1 MESFLKAVEAGQCE
15 VVRAALERRGA
26 AAIELDFQDPAR
38 DGNTALHLAV
48 TAKRNKMRLIELLL
62 AAGADCGLRNHHERT
77 PAEQA
82 FAAGCRHV
90 AEAMVGRELDGL
102 PADRAFRRLVARG
115 SVELLRIF
123 LEKRAFD
130 IHTKMKLMTRAL
142 DELWVVRGVEVGD
155 AMRAFLEHEL
165 IAHSY
170 ECDATG
176 QRIPPAVEGETEAD
190 RRVELVRSYTKYLS
204 ERYDGDNLAD
214 LDEEFVVRLRAIC
227 ECLHVLGDSGMP
239 EDLIPLKEAAYLA
252 SLFLGILEKRAG
264 FEIYKLVLNRP
275 MIVRYLTAVGET
287 LVRVRARSTEWMPQ
301 LLEDIGEC
309 IAEQKLAQYVAR
321 RRRACPEL
329 QRIAEGNVQD
339 DERIRAELARPE
351 FVALSQGEDVAQF
364 VAHLRRSDHPLTVGQ
379 LWHRRHPKLRL
390 SKRQLAYAAAK
401 RELLCG
407 GVRRRD
413 RTTFRCLRRSYE
425 QVRQLHTVKRAAHY
439 IEGALVIDLDD
450 RPTETLGLM
459 AIKRVLQFLATDRS
473 HRPRFTRLM
482 DSLLGHLLE
491 PLGAR
496 EATNVREAF
505 SPRCSAAKYL
515 PVGGRRQPPA
525 SLLTIEQAR
534 GIQTRLRAVYRYL
547 LYVMHLQ
554 LIAAFKTFLGT
565 AYRLRTVAQLR
576 SYARYVGEHNLHTLS
591 SLRFEHAFHDEPETG
606 RVVGE
611 LKRAYRGMANELKL
625 LSFVEKNIHFR
636 FYHLQY
642 HQTRLRVTLAQFAVV
657 YRALRANGDYGRTRR
672 LLHSYLTQTYHR
684 YDISRAISIS
694 DANLALKELLRPYAG
709 IVGECNEDTR
719 QVVRH
724 LEQLQRLMDPNCL
737 FGIRVS
743 TRPKPEVSTEPETD
757 RYEHLTRGLLQE
769 RGAPPLSE
777 PDFAEL
783 HCKLHSVYCEDVFR
797 GLPQRHATVEG
808 FFRTRGLQ
816 LPAAGAKTDDE
827 ELLQEVFDAK
837 VNDLLELVEKTLEC
851 GSAEAPGFPDAIRAL
866 PAFVQF
872 AFEFALHELLEILA
886 SVGVLRSAAAS
897 TTPILSGSRLRTFL
911 GGSSDSLV
919 LELLTLPSNATLFLN
934 AIAFRRH
941 SFRLYPASEPGDGPT
956 TATSDFERK
965 FTDRL
970 QWLAEQ
976 RALFDAVHHP
986 DCDLTALREGL
997 RGASEVLA
1005 GRRFGSLAGGEPC
1018 HYALVDA
1025 ALVGDFRAMIDLLT
1039 DRASGPRSPRHQLLQ
1054 YLLRRTTRSHFVA
1067 TRIDRLAP
1075 EERRLLALYLGALA
1089 GDVELFGALL
1099 VQYGAHGEL
1108 HRFVHSDDHGFVER
1122 LLGGLPADFDWGRT
1136 DPRTG
1141 MTVLQ
1146 QVTNAGNVGAVRVL
1160 VGRMSRQQ
1168 LNSPCHARY
1177 TALNLAARLNL
1188 TEIVRTLVETGVDVT
1203 LAGDDERLPAS
1214 WLIQY
1219 GNERAVVGL
1228 ALEGVELTAL
1238 SSELCLLHRAIEYDN
1253 GDVVRYLLEDAAVDP
1268 ARVYSNCA
1276 NVLHVAAGF
1285 GRCAILRY
1293 LLSQP
1298 SLRRLVDCGNLV
1310 KNTALAVACKER
1322 QLRAARILLEEG
1334 GASTEPTG
1342 EYGLN
1347 PLAFAL
1353 LTNSVRLVRVLLRH
1367 GATFSNPPTS
1377 DTQPLNLAI
1386 RTGNVRLLEL
1396 LLRHGVDV
1404 NGAPLAFI
1412 NAVMVGSQDIVRL
1425 LVARTAAHV
1434 NHRDEFGQT
1443 ALHVCAER
1451 DEHELAE
1458 ELLRHAR
1465 GAAINAKNRFGQ
1477 TPLHVAVQR
1486 GHVRTVRVLLRDR
1499 GCSVD
1504 ELDYHGE
1511 TPLIRAVVS
1520 DNLALVRLL
1529 LASGASIERLRN
1541 SDPPVLLY
1549 LVQENHERIL
1559 DFLLEHYAGQFDA
1572 NAQDTHGNTLLYVAT
1587 QHNHI
1592 NIVKLLVDKYGARR
1606 NPQNHKRLTPLMIA
1620 RARAYDEIFHF
1631 LEARLVEE

>member
-1 MESFLKAVEAGQCE
+1 MVVAMEAFLKAVEAGQCE
-15 VVRAALERRGA
+15 VVRAALERRGTT
-26 AAIELDFQDPAR
+26 AIDLDFQDPAR

-62 AAGADCGLRNHHERT
+62 TAGADCGLRNHQERT
-77 PAEQA
+77 AAEQA
-82 FAAGCRHV
+82 LAAGCRHV

-102 PADRAFRRLVARG
+102 PADRAFRRLVGRG

-142 DELWVVRGVEVGD
+142 DELWAVRGVEVCEP
-155 AMRAFLEHEL
+155 MRAFLEHEL

-170 ECDATG
+170 DAEG
-176 QRIPPAVEGETEAD
+176 QRIPTAAAESETEAD

-204 ERYDGDNLAD
+204 DRYDADNLGD

-227 ECLHVLGDSGMP
+227 ECLQVLVGGGLPDES
-239 EDLIPLKEAAYLA
+239 LIPVKEAAYLA

-264 FEIYKLVLNRP
+264 FEIYKLLLNRP
-275 MIVRYLTAVGET
+275 MILRYLTAVGET
-287 LVRVRARSTEWMPQ
+287 LARVRSRSTEWMPQ
-301 LLEDIGEC
+301 LLEDLLECIGE
-309 IAEQKLAQYVAR
+309 QKAAQYVSLR
-321 RRRACPEL
+321 RRTCPEL
-329 QRIAEGNVQD
+329 QRIAEGKPHD
-339 DERIRAELARPE
+339 EERIREELARPE
-351 FVALSQGEDVAQF
+351 FVALSLSCDVTDF
-364 VAHLRRSDHPLTVGQ
+364 VAHLRRSDLRPLTVGQ

-390 SKRQLAYAAAK
+390 SKRQVAYAAANRK
-401 RELLCG
+401 LLSG
-407 GVRRRD
+407 AVRRQD
-413 RTTFRCLRRSYE
+413 RVTFRNLRRTYE
-425 QVRQLHTVKRAAHY
+425 QVRQLHSVKRAAHY

-450 RPTETLGLM
+450 RPTETLGLL
-459 AIKRVLQFLATDRS
+459 AIKRVLQFLASDRN
-473 HRPRFTRLM
+473 HRPRFSQLL
-482 DSLLGHLLE
+482 DSLLAHLLE
-491 PLGAR
+491 PLGTR
-496 EATNVREAF
+496 EAANVREAF

-515 PVGGRRQPPA
+515 PVAGGRRPPA
-525 SLLTIEQAR
+525 PLLTIEQAR

-554 LIAAFKTFLGT
+554 LIGAFKTFLGT
-565 AYRLRTVAQLR
+565 AYRLRTAPQLR

-591 SLRFEHAFHDEPETG
+591 ALRFEHAFHDEPETG

-657 YRALRANGDYGRTRR
+657 YRALRANGDLGRTRR

-709 IVGECNEDTR
+709 EANEDTR
-719 QVVRH
+719 QVVRN
-724 LEQLQRLMDPNCL
+724 LEQLQRLMDPDCL
-737 FGIRVS
+737 FGIR
-743 TRPKPEVSTEPETD
+743 TAAPRPERAESD
-757 RYEHLTRGLLQE
+757 RYEHLTRQMLQE
-769 RGAPPLSE
+769 RGAPSLSE
-777 PDFAEL
+777 QDFAEL
-783 HCKLHSVYCEDVFR
+783 HCKLHSVYCENVFR

-808 FFRTRGLQ
+808 FFRARGLQ
-816 LPAAGAKTDDE
+816 LATGGARATEDE

-837 VNDLLELVEKTLEC
+837 VNDLVELVEKTLEC
-851 GSAEAPGFPDAIRAL
+851 GSPDSPGFSDAIRAL

-886 SVGVLRSAAAS
+886 SVGGLRGS
-897 TTPILSGSRLRTFL
+897 TSGTPILSGSRLRTFL
-911 GGSSDSLV
+911 GGGPDSLV
-919 LELLTLPSNATLFLN
+919 LELLTLPSAATIFLN

-941 SFRLYPASEPGDGPT
+941 SFRLYPTSDAGDDPT
-956 TATSDFERK
+956 TATSEFERNYA
-965 FTDRL
+965 DRL
-970 QWLAEQ
+970 QWLAEH
-976 RALFDAVHHP
+976 RALFDAVHRS
-986 DCDLTALREGL
+986 DCDLGVLREGL

-1018 HYALVDA
+1018 HYGLVDA
-1025 ALVGDFRAMIDLLT
+1025 AIVGDFRSMIDLLT
-1039 DRASGPRSPRHQLLQ
+1039 DRTSASGRHQLLQ
-1054 YLLRRTTRSHFVA
+1054 YLLRRTTRSHFVS
-1067 TRIDRLAP
+1067 TRIDRLAAG
-1075 EERRLLALYLGALA
+1075 ERRLLALYLGALA
-1089 GDVELFGALL
+1089 GDVELFAGLL
-1099 VQYGAHGEL
+1099 VRYGAHGEL
-1108 HRFVHSDDHGFVER
+1108 YRFVHSDDHGFVER
-1122 LLGGLPADFDWGRT
+1122 LLGGGLPAGDFDWGRK

-1146 QVTNAGNVGAVRVL
+1146 QVTNAGNVGAVRAL

-1168 LNSPCHARY
+1168 LDSLCHARY

-1188 TEIVRTLVETGVDVT
+1188 TEIVRILVEAGACVG

-1219 GNERAVVGL
+1219 GNGSEVVRM
-1228 ALEGVELTAL
+1228 ALNGVELTAL

-1253 GDVVRYLLEDAAVDP
+1253 GDVVRYLLEEAAVNP
-1268 ARVYSNCA
+1268 ACVYSNCA

-1285 GRCAILRY
+1285 GRCTILRY
-1293 LLSQP
+1293 LLAQP

-1334 GASTEPTG
+1334 GASTEPAG

-1353 LTNSVRLVRVLLRH
+1353 LTNGVRLVRVLLRH
-1367 GATFSNPPTS
+1367 GATFANPPTS

-1412 NAVMVGSQDIVRL
+1412 NAVTVGSRDIVRL
-1425 LVARTAAHV
+1425 LVARDAVHL

-1451 DEHELAE
+1451 DEHELAG

-1559 DFLLEHYAGQFDA
+1559 DFLLDQYAGQFDA
-1572 NAQDTHGNTLLYVAT
+1572 NAQDAHGNTLLYVAT